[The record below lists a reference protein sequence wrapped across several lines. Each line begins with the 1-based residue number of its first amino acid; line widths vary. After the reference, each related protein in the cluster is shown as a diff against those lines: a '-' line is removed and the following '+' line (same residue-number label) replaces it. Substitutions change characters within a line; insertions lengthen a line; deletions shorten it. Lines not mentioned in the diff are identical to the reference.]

1 MRKLLYIML
10 AFIGMAVISCDGHH
24 PEPDMGMKIG
34 DVLCTDGQI
43 LSVGDW
49 EKSGKEGIG
58 IVFHVNTNPDI
69 EGRGFAV
76 YLRDLDPVAFADS
89 LGVKQGTSAD
99 PYALDGNINTYAL
112 MSQRNVGSPMA
123 DAVFELWRYGQSA
136 YIPSVAQ
143 LRLLK
148 ETRNTVNR
156 NLDAIGG
163 EVITDNP
170 DGCWYWSSTEVAG
183 QEAVK
188 GWLYSLSQ
196 GAIQETPKTQAHK
209 VRPIITINN

>member
-1 MRKLLYIML
+1 MRKLLYIIL
-10 AFIGMAVISCDGHH
+10 AIVGMAMTSCDGHH

-43 LSVGDW
+43 LSPDFW
-49 EKSGKEGIG
+49 KKSGKEAIG
-58 IVFHVNTNPDI
+58 IVFYVNTNPEI
-69 EGRGFAV
+69 EGKGFAV
-76 YLRDLDPVAFADS
+76 YLCDMTPVAFADS

-99 PYALDGNINTYAL
+99 PYAMDGNSNTFAL
-112 MSQRNVGSPMA
+112 MSQRNVSSPMA

-148 ETRNTVNR
+148 ETRMTINR
-156 NLDAIGG
+156 NLEVIGG
-163 EVITDNP
+163 EIITDTP

-183 QEAVK
+183 QEAAK

-196 GAIQETPKTQAHK
+196 GAIQETPKNQAHK
-209 VRPIITINN
+209 VRPIITIHD

>member
-1 MRKLLYIML
+1 ML
-10 AFIGMAVISCDGHH
+10 AFISMAVTSCDGHH
-24 PEPDMGMKIG
+24 PEPDMGMKVG

-43 LSVGDW
+43 LPMETW

-69 EGRGFAV
+69 EGRGYAV
-76 YLRDLDPVAFADS
+76 YLNDLTPLAFADS
-89 LGVKQGTSAD
+89 FGIKQGTSAD
-99 PYALDGNINTYAL
+99 AYALDGNQNTYAL

-123 DAVFELWRYGQSA
+123 DAVFDLWRFGQSA

-148 ETRNTVNR
+148 ETRGRINQGVV
-156 NLDAIGG
+156 AIGG
-163 EVITDNP
+163 GPITDTP

-183 QEAVK
+183 QETAK
-188 GWLYSLSQ
+188 AWLYSLSQ
-196 GAIQETPKTQAHK
+196 GAMQETPKTQNHK
-209 VRPIITINN
+209 VRPIITIYD

>member
-1 MRKLLYIML
+1 MIKLLYIML
-10 AFIGMAVISCDGHH
+10 AFIGMAITSCDGHH
-24 PEPDMGMKIG
+24 PEPDMGMKVG

-43 LSVGDW
+43 LPMGDW

-58 IVFHVNTNPDI
+58 IVFHVNTNPDV
-69 EGRGFAV
+69 EGKGYAV
-76 YLRDLDPVAFADS
+76 YLRDLHPIAFADS

-99 PYALDGNINTYAL
+99 AYALDGNSNTYAL

-123 DAVFELWRYGQSA
+123 DAVFELWHYGQSA

-148 ETRNTVNR
+148 ECRETVNN
-156 NLDAIGG
+156 NLGAIGG
-163 EVITDNP
+163 ESMADSV

-183 QEAVK
+183 QETAK

-196 GAIQETPKTQAHK
+196 GAMQETPKTQEHK
-209 VRPIITINN
+209 VRPIITIND